1 MRNRLRNAVVVGC
14 LAIAA
19 TVPGTAG
26 AEPDAAGGAPGGAI
40 ADTAA
45 QLTAATTVDASKVV
59 SADIVDDRNLSL
71 EVYSAAMDK
80 TVHLDVLRPGDTSKP
95 RPTLYLFN
103 GTDAGYGVKNWKT
116 QVPEVFEFL
125 GAKDVNV
132 VVPTGGLASYY
143 TDWRAPDPQLGRNKW
158 KTFFTEELPP
168 LIDAGLRTT
177 GRNAI
182 AAVSMSATP
191 ALNLALAKP
200 GLFRAAATYSG
211 CVQTS
216 DPIGQAFARIVV
228 ASEGGD
234 ADNMYG
240 PSSDPMW
247 ADNDPYLHAD
257 RLRGMELYLSA
268 GNGLPGQY
276 DVVDGKYV
284 IYPGALGF
292 MVHMIYDGTIE
303 AATGYCTRN
312 LAAKLTELGIPAT
325 VDLPAN
331 GTHSWGVFRDE
342 LLKSW
347 PVLAKG
353 LDLPA

>member
-1 MRNRLRNAVVVGC
+1 MRNRLRNAVIAGC

-19 TVPGTAG
+19 AVPGAARATPG
-26 AEPDAAGGAPGGAI
+26 DPVAE
-40 ADTAA
+40 TTA
-45 QLTAATTVDASKVV
+45 QLTDAVSVDASKVV
-59 SADIVDDRNLSL
+59 SVEVLDDRNLGL

-80 TVHLDVLRPGDTSKP
+80 TVHLDVLRPADTSRP
-95 RPTLYLFN
+95 QPTLYLFN
-103 GTDAGYGVKNWKT
+103 GTDAGYGDKNWKT
-116 QVPEVFEFL
+116 QVPEVFDFL
-125 GAKDVNV
+125 GAKNINV

-143 TDWRAPDPQLGRNKW
+143 TDWRTTDPVLGVNKW

-168 LIDAGLRTT
+168 LLDAGLRTN

-200 GLFRAAATYSG
+200 GLFKAAATFSG

-216 DPIGQAFARIVV
+216 DPVGQAFARIVV
-228 ASEGGD
+228 GSEGGN

-240 PSSDPMW
+240 PGEDPLW
-247 ADNDPYLHAD
+247 ADNDPYLHAE

-268 GNGLPGQY
+268 GNGIPGPY
-276 DVVDGKYV
+276 DVVDGKFV
-284 IYPGALGF
+284 IFPGAAGF
-292 MVHMIYDGTIE
+292 LVHMIYDGTIE

-342 LLKSW
+342 LVKSW

-353 LDLPA
+353 LQLPA